1 MTQVLE
7 FFIIGALNTNPEI
20 LMTKRNHL
28 MHIAESTGKSFSE
41 ALIFGI
47 ANPQYDKR
55 LFIDLPVQYMTTASS
70 EHDVDTN
77 CFLI

>member
-28 MHIAESTGKSFSE
+28 MHVAESTGKSFSE
-41 ALIFGI
+41 APIL
-47 ANPQYDKR
+47 ASTNPQYDKR
-55 LFIDLPVQYMTTASS
+55 LFIELPVEDMKIQSP
-70 EHDVDTN
+70 EHWYISVYEP
-77 CFLI
+77 